1 MTEAKGTNKQRVVYL
16 LDILKKNTDEI
27 HGLTMT
33 EIFDELY
40 LRNITAERKA
50 IYNDIEILRTAGY
63 NIEKR
68 HGNTVTYHLVSNLF
82 TTKSI
87 SDISLIIATS
97 PFVSKEKSKALIMA
111 VNEETTKEKR
121 TATAIELLK
130 LIPEYGNDY
139 TDTIS
144 LLLKAAADKK
154 KVSISV
160 NGNSMRISVYAVCLA
175 ENVPYAIYGS
185 LGNKK
190 KIDHIK
196 ITMLDSVEITDIQ
209 ATPLEVCTEG
219 DGFDLQEYANTYIN
233 VKPDKK
239 YDIDVTVDES
249 LIISFI
255 EGFIGDRLEGDAKT
269 TRIDDYRFRVK
280 MKSLISKELV
290 KFLYKNSSMITVES
304 PECLKEKL
312 ARIDDYIKI

>member
-1 MTEAKGTNKQRVVYL
+1 MTETKGTNKQRIIYL
-16 LDILKKNTDEI
+16 LDILKKNTDEA

-50 IYNDIEILRTAGY
+50 IYNDIEILRSAGY

-97 PFVSKEKSKALIMA
+97 PFLSKEKSRALTIA
-111 VNEETTKEKR
+111 VNEEATKENR

-130 LIPEYGNDY
+130 LMPEYGSDC
-139 TDTIS
+139 TDTIA
-144 LLLKAAADKK
+144 LLLKGAAEKK
-154 KVSISV
+154 KVNVTV
-160 NGNSMRISVYAVCLA
+160 NGNTVRISVYAVCMA
-175 ENVPYAIYGS
+175 ENVPYVIYGR

-196 ITMLDSVEITDIQ
+196 VSALDNVEITDIQ
-209 ATPLEVCTEG
+209 SIPLEECTDIEG
-219 DGFDLQEYANTYIN
+219 LDLQEYADTYIN
-233 VKPDKK
+233 IKPDRK
-239 YDIDVTVDES
+239 YDVNVIVDES

-269 TRIDDYRFRVK
+269 SRVDDYRFRVK
-280 MKSLISKELV
+280 MKSIISKELV
-290 KFLYKNSSMITVES
+290 KFLYKNSSMILMQTI
-304 PECLKEKL
+304 
-312 ARIDDYIKI
+312 RI